1 MPLNDRQIK
10 NAKPAAKPYKLADG
24 KGMFLQVTPA
34 GGKLWRLKYRI
45 NGKEKLLSI
54 GKYPTVSLSEARE
67 AAENARR
74 MIAAGQDPSA
84 AKQQAKQERQAAL
97 LNTFEAITRRW
108 HSENLHRWKP
118 DNAVRILN
126 HLEKDVFPYIGG
138 QQIDGIAVADVKA
151 VIERIAARNAPAT
164 AEKIRQWIAAVY
176 GYAAMLEITDRNPAA
191 PLRGFLA
198 KAETRHLPALPRE
211 ELTEFFRR
219 LLLADID
226 PQNRIAVLLIMLVF
240 VRSTELRGSRWEEI
254 DYAAKTWTIPAERM
268 KLPRAHVIP
277 LADWPLE
284 LLAELQT
291 TTGGSPY
298 LFPSRTKTTGFI
310 SEATLNRIIERL
322 GYKGTATP
330 HGFRSLASS
339 ILNEQGFNPDAIE
352 RQLAHVPKDKIR
364 AAYNRAEYWPHRAE
378 FMQWYSDYLRERY
391 NQARAMIESGTGS
404 R

>member
-10 NAKPAAKPYKLADG
+10 NAKPTEKPYKLTDG
-24 KGMFLQVTPA
+24 HGLHLLIKPN
-34 GGKLWRLKYRI
+34 GGKYWRLDYAIDRKR
-45 NGKEKLLSI
+45 KTLAI
-54 GKYPTVSLSEARE
+54 GVYPLISLAEARE

-118 DNAVRILN
+118 DNAARILN
-126 HLEKDVFPYIGG
+126 HFEKDVFPYIGG
-138 QQIDGIAVADVKA
+138 LQIDGIAVADIKA
-151 VIERIAARNAPAT
+151 VIERVAARNAAAT

-211 ELTEFFRR
+211 ELVEFYRR
-219 LLLADID
+219 LLTADID
-226 PQNRIAVLLIMLVF
+226 AQNRIAVMLIMLVF
-240 VRSTELRGSRWEEI
+240 VRSTELRGGQWHEI
-254 DYAAKTWTIPAERM
+254 DWQAKTWTIPAERM

-277 LADWPLE
+277 LSDWALE
-284 LLAELQT
+284 LLEELQVI
-291 TTGGSPY
+291 TGHTAY
-298 LFPSRTKTTGFI
+298 LFPSRTRTAGFI

-330 HGFRSLASS
+330 HGFRCLASS
-339 ILNEQGFNPDAIE
+339 VLNEQNFNPDAIE
-352 RQLAHVPKDKIR
+352 RQLAHIPKDKIR
-364 AAYNRAEYWPHRAE
+364 AAYNRSEYMPHRVE

-391 NQARAMIESGTGS
+391 RQALTMVETG
-404 R
+404 RQE

>member
-45 NGKEKLLSI
+45 DGKEKLLSI
-54 GKYPTVSLSEARE
+54 GKYPAVSLSEARE

-74 MIAAGQDPSA
+74 LIAIGQDPSA
-84 AKQQAKQERQAAL
+84 VKQQAKQERQAAL

-118 DNAVRILN
+118 DNAARILN
-126 HLEKDVFPYIGG
+126 HFAKDVFPHIGG
-138 QQIDGIAVADVKA
+138 QQIDGIAVSDVKG
-151 VIERIAARNAPAT
+151 VIERIAARNATAT

-198 KAETRHLPALPRE
+198 KAETHHLPALPRE
-211 ELTEFFRR
+211 ELAEFYRR
-219 LLLADID
+219 LILADID
-226 PQNRIAVLLIMLVF
+226 PQNRIAVMLVMLVF
-240 VRSTELRGSRWEEI
+240 VRSTELRGGQWHEI
-254 DYAAKTWTIPAERM
+254 DWQAKTWTIPAERM

-277 LADWPLE
+277 LSDWTLE
-284 LLAELQT
+284 LLQELHGHTGQT
-291 TTGGSPY
+291 PY

-339 ILNEQGFNPDAIE
+339 VLNEQDFNPDAIE

-364 AAYNRAEYWPHRAE
+364 AAYNRAEYWLHRVE
-378 FMQWYSDYLRERY
+378 MMQWYSDYLRERY
-391 NQARAMIESGTGS
+391 NQARAMIEADS
-404 R
+404 